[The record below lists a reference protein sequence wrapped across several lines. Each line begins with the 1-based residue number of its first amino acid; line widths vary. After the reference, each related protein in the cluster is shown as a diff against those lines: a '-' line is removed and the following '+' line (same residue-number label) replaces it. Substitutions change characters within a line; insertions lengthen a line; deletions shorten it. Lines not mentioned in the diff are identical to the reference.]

1 MCTLAAYIG
10 TEQAAPI
17 LLRMMGNEIGY
28 ASGHYTGL
36 ATIHEGKLY
45 YAKVCGDLEELL
57 KRTDAM
63 HLPGTVGIV
72 HSRTPGIPSDEWAHP
87 FISTHEEVAYV
98 ANGAAGMFE
107 GTRDFASIYQ
117 RLTAA
122 GDVFR
127 TETDDPNVSTSYPR
141 TPAGRAIHTSD
152 LVCGM
157 IADYHLRQ
165 KMDLAA
171 AMGKAY
177 MEAPSEVVGLSIS
190 VKEPD
195 SVAACRICMP
205 LMWGR
210 KGNSGYLATTALAFE
225 DEQLDNISA
234 VPSVSTACL
243 RRDSITYKPLGEPL
257 SRMCIPMPWAKAIR
271 ILDETMADGK
281 EHHIGELYGKL
292 KPLWPEGCIQE
303 AAMLTFQYAHEEV
316 KAGRAVV
323 VKNTVK
329 GSLPGALAPRW
340 CFRNNTENR

>member
-10 TEQAAPI
+10 NEQAAPI

-45 YAKVCGDLEELL
+45 YAKVCGDLDELL
-57 KRTDAM
+57 RRTDAM
-63 HLPGTVGIV
+63 NLPGTVGII

-98 ANGAAGMFE
+98 ANGAAGMFD
-107 GTRDFASIYQ
+107 GTRDFASIYA

-127 TETDDPNVSTSYPR
+127 TVTDDPNVSKSYPR
-141 TPAGRAIHTSD
+141 TPDGRAIHTSD
-152 LVCGM
+152 LLCGM
-157 IADYHLRQ
+157 IAENHLR
-165 KMDLAA
+165 KGMDLAA
-171 AMGKAY
+171 AMGAAY
-177 MEAPSEVVGLSIS
+177 EEAPSEVVGLCVS

-210 KGNSGYLATTALAFE
+210 KNGAGYLATTALAFE
-225 DEQLDNISA
+225 DEHLDNISA
-234 VPSVSTACL
+234 VPSVSTVSMK
-243 RRDSITYKPLGEPL
+243 RDSITYKPLGEPL
-257 SRMCIPMPWAKAIR
+257 SRMCVPMPWAKAIR
-271 ILDETMADGK
+271 ILDEKMSDGK
-281 EHHIGELYGKL
+281 EHHIGELYGNL
-292 KPLWPEGCIQE
+292 KSLWPEGTIQE

-316 KAGRAVV
+316 KAGRAQI
-323 VKNTVK
+323 VKGTVK
-329 GSLPGALAPRW
+329 ASLPGALAPRW
-340 CFRNNTENR
+340 CFKRI